1 MDFGGEHN
9 TAMDA
14 RLRKFFFRSLTS
26 PCVAGVQEFLRANA
40 MDCIIWAC
48 GLARTP
54 EDELPP
60 PMPGTSLQPEEID
73 EEEKNRIRTI
83 QLDESESEHEGSE
96 QEESNTDTEVSAE
109 EGEIEDTNSTCL
121 EKSLEKIA
129 SLREQQPCHSLK
141 QRQLVLLATE
151 VKRTVDERDSRE
163 ECARLRVLE
172 ETKERWISLGMIR
185 EEDAH
190 LLQSVNGPYHPN
202 IERSR
207 EEYFT
212 KKRQEDQRILEK
224 KAREYFNDEWVME
237 KEKELRELQKKE
249 DAAKDEQVKRALH
262 YMMEVGVE
270 ALKLKF
276 QKEEVSGL
284 AKLVQLEWRR
294 KAVEMKWVSPSQ
306 AQRIHS
312 IWCPLPCPCEE
323 MEDEEEENLF
333 ITPSRAPKAHSRSSF
348 QKQKSQKRR
357 GEQTSTSV
365 PKRGRITH
373 FFTPSQE

>member
-1 MDFGGEHN
+1 
-9 TAMDA
+9 
-14 RLRKFFFRSLTS
+14 
-26 PCVAGVQEFLRANA
+26 

-73 EEEKNRIRTI
+73 EEEKDRIRTI

-96 QEESNTDTEVSAE
+96 QEEPNTDTEDSAE

-262 YMMEVGVE
+262 YMMEVTVE

-284 AKLVQLEWRR
+284 ATLVQLERRR
-294 KAVEMKWVSPSQ
+294 KAVEMKWVSHSQ
-306 AQRIHS
+306 AQRINS
-312 IWCPLPCPCEE
+312 IWCPLPYPCEE
-323 MEDEEEENLF
+323 MEDEEEEENLF
-333 ITPSRAPKAHSRSSF
+333 ITPSRAPKAHSRSSS
-348 QKQKSQKRR
+348 QKQKSQKRQ

>member
-1 MDFGGEHN
+1 
-9 TAMDA
+9 
-14 RLRKFFFRSLTS
+14 
-26 PCVAGVQEFLRANA
+26 

-96 QEESNTDTEVSAE
+96 QEEPITDTEDSAE
-109 EGEIEDTNSTCL
+109 EGEIKDTNSTCL
-121 EKSLEKIA
+121 EKILEKIA
-129 SLREQQPCHSLK
+129 SLREQQPCHSFK

-151 VKRTVDERDSRE
+151 VKRTVDERDSW

-185 EEDAH
+185 EDTH

-212 KKRQEDQRILEK
+212 KKRQEDKRILEK
-224 KAREYFNDEWVME
+224 KALEYFNDEWVME

-249 DAAKDEQVKRALH
+249 DAAKDEQVKRAL
-262 YMMEVGVE
+262 
-270 ALKLKF
+270 
-276 QKEEVSGL
+276 
-284 AKLVQLEWRR
+284 
-294 KAVEMKWVSPSQ
+294 
-306 AQRIHS
+306 
-312 IWCPLPCPCEE
+312 
-323 MEDEEEENLF
+323 
-333 ITPSRAPKAHSRSSF
+333 IT
-348 QKQKSQKRR
+348 
-357 GEQTSTSV
+357 
-365 PKRGRITH
+365 
-373 FFTPSQE
+373 